1 MEGRWLRNRQDTKK
15 LKLSAQYRFQ
25 WEEAQNCYVL
35 LYPEGLIKL
44 GQSSA
49 EILKQFLEPQSFKD
63 ALSNLQTKLLN
74 SIFWSFSN
82 YKSLLILDYKF
93 STYNLNYYSNLNFY
107 I

>member
-1 MEGRWLRNRQDTKK
+1 MLNDSKK

-25 WEEAQNCYVL
+25 WEEAQKCHVL

-63 ALSNLQTKLLN
+63 ALSNLQTKFPDAKIENDVTTFVIHAIEKNWLE
-74 SIFWSFSN
+74 
-82 YKSLLILDYKF
+82 YE
-93 STYNLNYYSNLNFY
+93 
-107 I
+107 

>member
-1 MEGRWLRNRQDTKK
+1 MLDDSRK

-25 WEEAQNCYVL
+25 WEEAQKCYVL

-63 ALSNLQTKLLN
+63 ALSNLQA
-74 SIFWSFSN
+74 
-82 YKSLLILDYKF
+82 KF
-93 STYNLNYYSNLNFY
+93 PDAKIENDVTTFVTHAIEKNWLEYEE
-107 I
+107 

>member
-1 MEGRWLRNRQDTKK
+1 MLNDSKK

-63 ALSNLQTKLLN
+63 A
-74 SIFWSFSN
+74 
-82 YKSLLILDYKF
+82 
-93 STYNLNYYSNLNFY
+93 
-107 I
+107 

>member
-1 MEGRWLRNRQDTKK
+1 MLNDSKK

-49 EILKQFLEPQSFKD
+49 EILKQFIEPQSFKD
-63 ALSNLQTKLLN
+63 ALSNLQTKFPDAKIEN
-74 SIFWSFSN
+74 DVTTFVTHAIEKN
-82 YKSLLILDYKF
+82 G
-93 STYNLNYYSNLNFY
+93 
-107 I
+107 

>member
-1 MEGRWLRNRQDTKK
+1 MLNDTKK

-25 WEEAQNCYVL
+25 WEEAQKCYVL

-63 ALSNLQTKLLN
+63 ALSNLHA
-74 SIFWSFSN
+74 
-82 YKSLLILDYKF
+82 KF
-93 STYNLNYYSNLNFY
+93 PDAKIENDVTTFVSPAIEKNWLEYE
-107 I
+107 

>member
-1 MEGRWLRNRQDTKK
+1 MLNDSKK

-49 EILKQFLEPQSFKD
+49 EILKQFLV
-63 ALSNLQTKLLN
+63 
-74 SIFWSFSN
+74 
-82 YKSLLILDYKF
+82 SLLKLSFDFVTHF
-93 STYNLNYYSNLNFY
+93 SALGTNLEKRVKTTRFFRLCTTRSYTPHCPSIPMLLFWRF
-107 I
+107 

>member
-1 MEGRWLRNRQDTKK
+1 MLNDTKK

-25 WEEAQNCYVL
+25 WEEAQKCYVL

-63 ALSNLQTKLLN
+63 ALSNLQA
-74 SIFWSFSN
+74 
-82 YKSLLILDYKF
+82 KF
-93 STYNLNYYSNLNFY
+93 PDAKIENDVITFVTHAIEKNWLEYE
-107 I
+107 